1 VALRH
6 DDGVRVKSL
15 IPIAAPRR
23 GSGVGDGSCEVVR
36 GIRNYSGEVPGNG
49 GLSRARVGAR
59 PVLISCQLR
68 QATQWSRSGLWK
80 AAIHHTPQQHGSRRS
95 IPSGAILARLAALK
109 RERSLDAG
117 WRPSAA
123 ASSCRPNCGKNRVIY
138 RPLQFRQPPLGT
150 ALPVNKHQVIIISMV
165 ILVIRM
171 GSP

>member
-1 VALRH
+1 MALRH

-117 WRPSAA
+117 WRPSAGGQERTLKKCA
-123 ASSCRPNCGKNRVIY
+123 QSRHRGSTAECYIFSLPSTSCHGN
-138 RPLQFRQPPLGT
+138 
-150 ALPVNKHQVIIISMV
+150 
-165 ILVIRM
+165 LVHVEART
-171 GSP
+171 GRRNG